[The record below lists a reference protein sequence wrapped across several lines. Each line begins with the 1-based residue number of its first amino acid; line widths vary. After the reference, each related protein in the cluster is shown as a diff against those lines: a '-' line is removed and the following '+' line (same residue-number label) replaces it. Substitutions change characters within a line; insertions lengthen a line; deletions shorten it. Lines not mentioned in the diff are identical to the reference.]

1 MGRCRRGIKEM
12 AKTELGGGCCG
23 AGAEPQDIGIS
34 MSTGVK
40 IIANVNSHQF
50 LPKCSPLS
58 LQQAF
63 TLQQ

>member
-1 MGRCRRGIKEM
+1 M